1 MRPAAAPVV
10 SVVTLLALGFAA
22 AVAQAVLLREAMAAI
37 GGSEL
42 AWGSVLAVW
51 LAGIGAGAWLG
62 ARRGGAS
69 LAAFGPL
76 AVMASTGAAV
86 VLVRAAPVLTGAG
99 AGQAATAWGGAWV
112 WVFAVAAPALAGG
125 WCFPA
130 AAAGLA
136 GPGGPALAYALES
149 GGAMVGGLAFT
160 FALAPGGAAA
170 AVCVGAGVCAAALL
184 ASRGAGW
191 LALAPLLAGLA
202 VAGPAARGLA
212 HAGWGWS
219 GRLGE
224 LAAWRETHVQRLELA
239 AGSPAAIY
247 ADGRLAASFPD
258 PFGTV
263 ERAHLAMLLHPHPAR
278 VLVIGAA
285 DGAFVSMLRHPVERL
300 VAVEE
305 DPGLAVVLPRWLGPP
320 ASPAWT
326 DPRFF
331 LEAGDP
337 LRLVGREKGL
347 DLIVLDDGDP
357 TTLRRN
363 RTRTVEF
370 FRACREALAP
380 GGVVAVRVG
389 VGDTY
394 LAGAGGRLLAIL
406 AATLARVFPAVVAV
420 PGDEVLLVAGREP
433 GTVTVDP
440 AVLLAR
446 WRAQGARDGDFDP
459 RVVPLLV
466 DPARAAPLQAFL
478 HASRA
483 PVNTARHPRAVLL
496 AAALREARGAPP
508 LLNAA
513 RALERLTPAVLGI
526 AVALAAVLLLARGA
540 VGAAF
545 GMESGV
551 IVGFASMGW
560 WVLLLACWQETVGSV
575 YGEVGALSAA
585 FMAGTVAGAFGAR
598 RWLPA
603 GAGTL
608 AGVLG
613 AGAAVSAAI
622 AAGVP
627 LAFPR
632 AAIVPLLLLGG
643 VLTGA
648 AFPSVSLLAGG
659 GAPRRGVGRGF
670 AADEAGAAVAA
681 LLVGLVVL
689 PSAGLAAG
697 ALGIAALEVAA
708 AAALLLAASRRRR

>member
-10 SVVTLLALGFAA
+10 SAVTLLALGFAT

-51 LAGIGAGAWLG
+51 LAGIGGGAWLG
-62 ARRGGAS
+62 ARRGAAS

-76 AVMASTGAAV
+76 AVMVLTGAAV
-86 VLVRAAPVLTGAG
+86 VLVRAAPVLTGAA
-99 AGQAATAWGGAWV
+99 AGQAATAWGSAGAWG
-112 WVFAVAAPALAGG
+112 FAVAAPALAGG
-125 WCFPA
+125 WCFPV

-136 GPGGPALAYALES
+136 GPGGPAVAYALES
-149 GGAMVGGLAFT
+149 GGAMLGGLAFT

-170 AVCVGAGVCAAALL
+170 AVCVAAGVCAAVLL
-184 ASRGAGW
+184 ASRGARW

-202 VAGPAARGLA
+202 AAGPAGRGLA
-212 HAGWGWS
+212 HAGWEWS

-258 PFGTV
+258 PFGV
-263 ERAHLAMLLHPHPAR
+263 AQRAHLTMLLHPHPAR
-278 VLVIGAA
+278 VFVIGAA

-305 DPGLAVVLPRWLGPP
+305 DPGLAAVLPRWLGPP
-320 ASPAWT
+320 AASAWT
-326 DPRFF
+326 DPRFA

-337 LRLVGREKGL
+337 LRLLRREDGL

-370 FRACREALAP
+370 FRVCREALAP
-380 GGVVAVRVG
+380 GGILTVRVG

-394 LAGAGGRLLAIL
+394 LSGAGGRLLAIL
-406 AATLARVFPAVVAV
+406 AATLAQVFPGVVAV
-420 PGDEVLLVAGREP
+420 PGDEVLLVAGRDP
-433 GTVTVDP
+433 GTVTADP

-446 WRAQGARDGDFDP
+446 WRAQGVRDGEFDP
-459 RVVPLLV
+459 RVLTLLV

-483 PVNTARHPRAVLL
+483 TANTARHPRAVLL
-496 AAALREARGAPP
+496 AAALREARGSPP

-513 RALERLTPAVLGI
+513 RALDRRAPAVLG
-526 AVALAAVLLLARGA
+526 VALAAAVALLLARGVA
-540 VGAAF
+540 GAAF
-545 GMESGV
+545 GIESGAV
-551 IVGFASMGW
+551 VGFAATGW

-585 FMAGTVAGAFGAR
+585 FMAGTAVGAFAAR

-613 AGAAVSAAI
+613 AGAAVSATI
-622 AAGVP
+622 AAGLP

-632 AAIVPLLLLGG
+632 AAVVPLLILGG
-643 VLTGA
+643 GLTGV

-659 GAPRRGVGRGF
+659 GAPRRGAGRGF
-670 AADEAGAAVAA
+670 AADEAGAVVAA
-681 LLVGLVVL
+681 LLAGLVVL

-708 AAALLLAASRRRR
+708 AAALFLATVRRRR